1 MPRGQLPY
9 PPSIT
14 PKHNE
19 ALFSK
24 GSRLLRSWKETG
36 PDSSRLDTANSWLRP
51 PLWKRRQCYHSHFLG
66 TSTISTSSRCFTTE
80 TTRSRIGSVEVQTPA
95 SSATEWPSS
104 GFFITGGGGG
114 RKKHLPLNSVKKK
127 EVLSAGPVSSR
138 ARGIPVRPHCGHG
151 LPQCI
156 TDVNMEKG
164 ESQGRRHN
172 GSASVL

>member
-104 GFFITGGGGG
+104 GFSITRGGGG

-127 EVLSAGPVSSR
+127 RSAERRACLQSCERDPCQAALWSRPPPVHYR
-138 ARGIPVRPHCGHG
+138 REHGERGEPG
-151 LPQCI
+151 Q
-156 TDVNMEKG
+156 E
-164 ESQGRRHN
+164 
-172 GSASVL
+172 A